1 LCVVLYLL
9 VQFFLGVL
17 FASVLDFVILRW
29 CFEFVLALCECF
41 SYVSVVLCFC
51 CMFGLPSR
59 LVLVFFLWSCF
70 SLGFAFSLVSCCAVH
85 CDCFCIWFGF
95 ALVFY
100 SASPLLFFMAVIVV
114 SCMWWCV
121 CDCLVFACLF
131 VFFLVFYC
139 IFCPFFSCRL
149 SWASFCF

>member
-1 LCVVLYLL
+1 TRSKRDWSSDVCSSDL

-70 SLGFAFSLVSCCAVH
+70 SLGFAFKIGRASCREGV
-85 CDCFCIWFGF
+85 
-95 ALVFY
+95 
-100 SASPLLFFMAVIVV
+100 LLFVV
-114 SCMWWCV
+114 
-121 CDCLVFACLF
+121 
-131 VFFLVFYC
+131 
-139 IFCPFFSCRL
+139 
-149 SWASFCF
+149 

>member
-1 LCVVLYLL
+1 MCVVLYLL

-70 SLGFAFSLVSCCAVH
+70 SLGFAFSLVLCCAVH
-85 CDCFCIWFGF
+85 CDHFCIWFGF

-100 SASPLLFFMAVIVV
+100 SASPLLFFKVSVV
-114 SCMWWCV
+114 LCLFFSFLGVLWFFPSAGAL
-121 CDCLVFACLF
+121 LVFDFLW
-131 VFFLVFYC
+131 VF
-139 IFCPFFSCRL
+139 S
-149 SWASFCF
+149 